1 MVIMGKIPGTGN
13 NSNAYRFLVGKPKGM
28 KALGRSRY
36 EKKKRSNFPRIRHE
50 GIYEE

>member
-28 KALGRSRY
+28 KALRRSRCDLK
-36 EKKKRSNFPRIRHE
+36 EKKKKKKKLSSYTP
-50 GIYEE
+50 